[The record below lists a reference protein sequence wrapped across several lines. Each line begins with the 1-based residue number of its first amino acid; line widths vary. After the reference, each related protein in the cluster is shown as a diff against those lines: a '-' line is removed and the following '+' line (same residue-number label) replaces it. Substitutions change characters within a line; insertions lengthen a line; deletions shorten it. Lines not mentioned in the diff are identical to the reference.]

1 MCCDVIFFL
10 LCEYKCICG
19 QKCEKTRRH
28 TLTTITYNI
37 EKRFSLTQLEL
48 RSLTRNMDT
57 VGQWCALCRGDESK
71 KDGDR
76 KLAVV
81 CVVSSSSAEENV
93 LCLLHYAVRYL
104 NEASATVKGI
114 YLSLSLSPFRLT
126 PTTTHDHSYR
136 CLRTSKTIT
145 VCE

>member
-1 MCCDVIFFL
+1 MYMWTKMRKKHDDTPSPPL
-10 LCEYKCICG
+10 
-19 QKCEKTRRH
+19 H
-28 TLTTITYNI
+28 NI

-81 CVVSSSSAEENV
+81 RVVSSSSAEENV

-104 NEASATVKGI
+104 NEASTTVKGI

>member
-1 MCCDVIFFL
+1 MSFFFFCVNINVYVDKNTKKNDDTPSPPL
-10 LCEYKCICG
+10 
-19 QKCEKTRRH
+19 H
-28 TLTTITYNI
+28 NI

-48 RSLTRNMDT
+48 LTRNMDT

>member
-1 MCCDVIFFL
+1 MSFFFL

-19 QKCEKTRRH
+19 QKCEKN
-28 TLTTITYNI
+28 TTTHPHHHYITSK
-37 EKRFSLTQLEL
+37 KRFSLTQLEL

-81 CVVSSSSAEENV
+81 RVVSSSSAEENV

-104 NEASATVKGI
+104 NEASTTVKGI